1 MEIKRTTIEDKAL
14 QPLKQPAA
22 ISSMKSR
29 KNESVAI

>member
-29 KNESVAI
+29 KNKA